1 MNSIQ
6 EILLSEMTQAKSYID
21 RLFHALVELSD
32 GHNHP
37 KVREACSDLTED
49 LETLVRT
56 NLLQEKFTSTH
67 LIHRNNLKSARQN
80 FKVTTSFVESFIT
93 FGSDKKDLAIT
104 ISMIINTIYKHAY
117 RIHLLTQKVA
127 ELDVQPPRMGMIK
140 EVTKEIESPKKGPA
154 PVRKVGP
161 FTVLE
166 GGLVD
171 EEIEEN
177 LEEQVVP
184 PKLYQLDIEELL
196 YSTAEQNT
204 TSLLGLEGKR
214 EEKYELHL
222 AEGHK
227 HAYKKNHE
235 EALESFEKALTYK
248 ENAEIITLIA
258 WVHSLLGENEKSKNL
273 CIKAIS
279 LDPDYGPPYND
290 LGTLLL
296 NEGQVEESIKW
307 FELAKKAPKYQ
318 NKEYPYINAGRAHM
332 MAQNYE
338 KAMAEFEIALT
349 LCPENEDL
357 RNTVEK
363 LERTLNRDM
372 PEYDFK
378 VKFNEENLDNH
389 SPQEDL

>member
-37 KVREACSDLTED
+37 KIREAASDLTED
-49 LETLVRT
+49 LEKLVRE
-56 NLLQEKFTSTH
+56 LLLKDQFTPAS
-67 LIHRNNLKSARQN
+67 LIHRNNLKSARTN
-80 FKVTTSFVESFIT
+80 FKLITNLVESFIA
-93 FGSDKKDLAIT
+93 FGADKKELAIT
-104 ISMIINTIYKHAY
+104 TAKIINTIYSHAH
-117 RIHLLTQKVA
+117 RIHLLTQKIA
-127 ELDVQPPRMGMIK
+127 SLDVQPPRIGMIK
-140 EVTKEIESPKKGPA
+140 EVTKEAETISKPA
-154 PVRKVGP
+154 EVRKVGP

-166 GGLVD
+166 GGRVD
-171 EEIEEN
+171 EIEE
-177 LEEQVVP
+177 EEELDEVP
-184 PKLYQLDIEELL
+184 APKLYQLDIEELL
-196 YSTAEQNT
+196 YSTDNKT

-214 EEKYELHL
+214 EEKYEQFL

-227 HAYKKNHE
+227 HAYKKNYE
-235 EALESFEKALTYK
+235 DALESFEKALTYR

-296 NEGQVEESIKW
+296 NEGQLEEAVKW

-318 NKEYPYINAGRAHM
+318 NKEYPYINAGRAYM
-332 MAQNYE
+332 MSQNYE

-357 RNTVEK
+357 RNTIDK
-363 LERTLNRDM
+363 LQRTLNRDM

-378 VKFNEENLDNH
+378 VNFNKDQENH
-389 SPQEDL
+389 FPQEDL

>member
-21 RLFHALVELSD
+21 RLMHALVELSD
-32 GHNHP
+32 AHNHP
-37 KVREACSDLTED
+37 KIREACSDLTED
-49 LETLVRT
+49 LERLVREEILADSFHSP
-56 NLLQEKFTSTH
+56 N
-67 LIHRNNLKSARQN
+67 LIHRNNLKTARAN
-80 FKVTTSFVESFIT
+80 FRIISNLVEAYIT
-93 FGSDKKDLAIT
+93 FGAEKKELALST
-104 ISMIINTIYKHAY
+104 SKIINTIYQHAH
-117 RIHLLTQKVA
+117 RIHLHTQKIA
-127 ELDVQPPRMGMIK
+127 SLDVQPPRIGMIK
-140 EVTKEIESPKKGPA
+140 EVTKEAEVIKKPTEI
-154 PVRKVGP
+154 KQVGP

-166 GGLVD
+166 GGRVD
-171 EEIEEN
+171 EVDELEEIEE
-177 LEEQVVP
+177 VAP

-196 YSTAEQNT
+196 YSTQTNT

-214 EEKYELHL
+214 EEKYEQFL

-227 HAYKKNHE
+227 HAYKKDYD
-235 EALESFEKALTYK
+235 EALESFEKALTYR

-258 WVHSLLGENEKSKNL
+258 WVHSLLGQVEKSKNL

-318 NKEYPYINAGRAHM
+318 NKEYPYINAGRAYM
-332 MAQNYE
+332 MSQNYE

-357 RNTVEK
+357 RNTIEK

-378 VKFNEENLDNH
+378 VNFNKDNQDNH
-389 SPQEDL
+389 FPQEDL